1 MNNTIIKKLQADL
14 TQLLTDV
21 NTFDEKQT
29 KTLSRKI
36 RMQLGDLKL
45 EITGI
50 RKELVDLDKAGY

>member
-14 TQLLTDV
+14 IQLLTDV
-21 NTFDEKQT
+21 STFDEKQT
-29 KTLSRKI
+29 KTLFKKI

>member
-14 TQLLTDV
+14 IQLLTDV

-29 KTLSRKI
+29 KTLSRKL
-36 RMQLGDLKL
+36 RLQLGDLKL

-50 RKELVDLDKAGY
+50 RKELVELDKAGY

>member
-14 TQLLTDV
+14 IQLLTDV

>member
-14 TQLLTDV
+14 IQLLTDV

-29 KTLSRKI
+29 KTLSRKL
-36 RMQLGDLKL
+36 RLQLGDLKL

>member
-14 TQLLTDV
+14 VQLLTDV

-29 KTLSRKI
+29 KTLSKKI

-45 EITGI
+45 EITSI
-50 RKELVDLDKAGY
+50 RKKLVDLDKAGY

>member
-1 MNNTIIKKLQADL
+1 MENTIIKKLQADL
-14 TQLLTDV
+14 IQLLTDV

-36 RMQLGDLKL
+36 RMQLGNLKL

>member
-1 MNNTIIKKLQADL
+1 MENTIIKKLQADL
-14 TQLLTDV
+14 IQLLTDV